1 MQNATHG
8 TDKRARRRCL
18 FLVEGAW
25 SVNVTHTRNLRVTG
39 AGAPSIARLP
49 SPKEGKIPPSRLAL
63 LSFPLLFLSSVIESP
78 LFPPMSQRREN
89 ARRRELCK
97 SQRTCIARLPCPAP
111 GKSFCSKCRP
121 APGQCFFCFLSR
133 GARALPQLFIVSGR
147 SRHLSPPPMA
157 NGFFHLA
164 SDRAIARL
172 SHDPL
177 SSLPS
182 TLPSS
187 PLLPPSPAHRSPAFP
202 PSPSFF
208 LRRPTCCPAPGQ
220 RFRDL
225 FRNVVR
231 PPGKPNATALTG

>member
-1 MQNATHG
+1 MNCAN
-8 TDKRARRRCL
+8 R
-18 FLVEGAW
+18 EGLA
-25 SVNVTHTRNLRVTG
+25 SPAFPV
-39 AGAPSIARLP
+39 RLP
-49 SPKEGKIPPSRLAL
+49 EKVSVRNVVRPPGN
-63 LSFPLLFLSSVIESP
+63 V
-78 LFPPMSQRREN
+78 
-89 ARRRELCK
+89 
-97 SQRTCIARLPCPAP
+97 
-111 GKSFCSKCRP
+111 
-121 APGQCFFCFLSR
+121 FFCFLSR

-231 PPGKPNATALTG
+231 PPGNVFCCFNEVLTS